1 MSNPS
6 FSRTLSLPKMFGYGL
21 GECANSLIMNG
32 FFGFAMLYYTE
43 ALKLSPSLA
52 GMGMAVSVF
61 WEAISEPVMG
71 HISDH
76 TRSRFGRRHL
86 WMLLGGIMMA
96 VCFYFIWAVPAP
108 LRGHAMPLFWY
119 LVVMN
124 LLLRT
129 GLTMFFIPYV
139 ALGFEMSDQ
148 YEGRSKIQAVRQ
160 VMNMAANFAGPALAW
175 SIFYTDTVGANGGKV
190 LGTTVPQN
198 FENMGA
204 AFSLAT
210 ITFVLLV
217 LWLTRNWIE
226 DTRMKIQH
234 GDSARGENFWRDMK
248 NIIRDPNP
256 RWVFVF
262 IFFVC
267 VGMVLVSSLQMYVY
281 VYFMKF
287 EPYQK
292 SIAHGSTM
300 IGMGAGA
307 AVSAWLA
314 KRLDKKGAVLLG
326 GILSVACNGALA
338 ALFLTG
344 LAPIGTEASLW
355 LFVLF
360 HASYWFGNG
369 IMLPIGTAMIADVA
383 ALNRA
388 RTGLNKDGSY
398 SAVFSLTMRLAI
410 SFSLM
415 ASGWTL
421 TGIGFVEDAAH
432 PTQAPEVIWRLG
444 AATFIAG
451 PLMCIV
457 SLLAIRYYPL
467 THEIVDNLMNKCD
480 SESSQKNDNIRGG
493 GFDNGQ
499 RPTGTLAAGS
509 SLLP

>member
-1 MSNPS
+1 MI
-6 FSRTLSLPKMFGYGL
+6 GYGF

-52 GMGMAVSVF
+52 GIGMAVSVF

-71 HISDH
+71 HFSDH

-96 VCFYFIWAVPAP
+96 GCFYFIWAVPAP

-139 ALGFEMSDQ
+139 ALGFEMSDD

-175 SIFYTDTVGANGGKV
+175 SIFYRDAVGADGVKV
-190 LGTTVPQN
+190 LGTTVSQN
-198 FENMGA
+198 FVHMGA

-210 ITFVLLV
+210 VMFVLLV
-217 LWLTRNWIE
+217 LWLTRDLIE
-226 DTRMKIQH
+226 DTRTKVRMNDPAK
-234 GDSARGENFWRDMK
+234 RENFWRDMK
-248 NIIRDPNP
+248 NIIQDPNP

-300 IGMGAGA
+300 IGMAIGA
-307 AVSAWLA
+307 AISAWLA

-326 GILSVACNGALA
+326 GVISVACNSALA

-344 LAPIGTEASLW
+344 LAPVGTQTALW

-360 HASYWFGNG
+360 HASYWLGNG

-383 ALNRA
+383 ALNRVY
-388 RTGLNKDGSY
+388 TGLNKDGSY

-415 ASGWTL
+415 AAGWTL
-421 TGIGFVEDAAH
+421 TGIGFVGDAAH
-432 PTQAPEVIWRLG
+432 STQAPEVIWRLG

-451 PLMCIV
+451 PVMCIV

-467 THEIVDNLMNKCD
+467 THEAVNKAMSGNRSGTGDKEAHRVDLCGGRG
-480 SESSQKNDNIRGG
+480 SASSG
-493 GFDNGQ
+493 
-499 RPTGTLAAGS
+499 AARI
-509 SLLP
+509 

>member
-1 MSNPS
+1 
-6 FSRTLSLPKMFGYGL
+6 MFGYGL

-61 WEAISEPVMG
+61 WEAISEPIMG
-71 HISDH
+71 HLSDH

-96 VCFYFIWAVPAP
+96 GCFYFIWAVPAP
-108 LRGHAMPLFWY
+108 LRGHTMPLFWY

-139 ALGFEMSDQ
+139 ALGFEMGGD
-148 YEGRSKIQAVRQ
+148 YDGRSKIQAVRQ

-175 SIFYTDTVGANGGKV
+175 SIFYRDIVQSDGTKV
-190 LGTTVPQN
+190 LGTSVPQN
-198 FENMGA
+198 FVNMGA
-204 AFSLAT
+204 TFSLAT
-210 ITFVLLV
+210 IGFVLLV
-217 LWLTRNWIE
+217 LWLTHDRIK
-226 DTRMKIQH
+226 DTRANFQH
-234 GDSARGENFWRDMK
+234 DDPAKGENFWRDMK
-248 NIIRDPNP
+248 NIFCDPNP

-300 IGMGAGA
+300 IGMGTGA

-314 KRLDKKGAVLLG
+314 RRLDKKGAVLLG

-338 ALFLTG
+338 ALFLSG
-344 LAPIGTEASLW
+344 LVPIGTPTALW

-421 TGIGFVEDAAH
+421 TGIGFVEDAMH
-432 PTQAPEVIWRLG
+432 TTQAPEVIWRLG

-451 PLMCIV
+451 PLMCVI
-457 SLLAIRYYPL
+457 SLLAIRFYPL
-467 THEIVDNLMNKCD
+467 TYEIINNLTNKYASK
-480 SESSQKNDNIRGG
+480 SEPSARC
-493 GFDNGQ
+493 
-499 RPTGTLAAGS
+499 P
-509 SLLP
+509 